1 MLYYRVINKGGIV
14 MEEKYYKPKE
24 IAEMLGITVRTLQYY
39 DKVDVLKPSYKN
51 DKGYRF
57 YTNDDIKELRK
68 IISLKFLG
76 FSIEE
81 IKKILHSDSDKN
93 IGRLKE
99 KKRILEHEIRK
110 LSIINECLES
120 LDNIKHENEIDWL
133 KITGSI
139 KAKRIENHKELYS
152 ENIKDREKHGDLHM
166 ALMGILMDVLKSKG
180 EEEEK
185 EVNKLREHMNKM
197 SNSEN
202 GLEVILENLRDMQDM
217 PGKIRGLPT
226 KDAMTIVEKIEKY
239 K

>member
-1 MLYYRVINKGGIV
+1 MQA
-14 MEEKYYKPKE
+14 KYYKPKE

-39 DKVDVLKPSYKN
+39 DKVDVLKPSYRN

-57 YTNDDIKELRK
+57 YTNEDIHELRK

-81 IKKILHSDSDKN
+81 IKKILISNSDEN
-93 IGRLKE
+93 IDRLKE

-110 LSIINECLES
+110 LTIINECLEG

-133 KITGSI
+133 KIAASV
-139 KAKRIENHKELYS
+139 KAKRIENHKELYG
-152 ENIKDREKHGDLHM
+152 ENIKDKEKHGDLHI
-166 ALMGILMDVLKSKG
+166 ALMGILMNVLKSKG
-180 EEEEK
+180 DEEK
-185 EVNKLREHMNKM
+185 IEVDRLREHMNNM
-197 SNSEN
+197 TNSDN
-202 GLEVILENLRDMQDM
+202 GLNIILENLRDMRDM

-226 KDAMTIVEKIEKY
+226 KDAMTIAEKIEKY